1 MAVLVMLG
9 NVVVT
14 CVRGWMT
21 LKLSPCV
28 SIYHGLVSAL
38 RAQRAGGYGAEI
50 KRLHGAGNPPSPIL
64 SPPVLAHSHAADFRI
79 FFSELL
85 NGRPIPQLTGS
96 FSLLSYLL
104 GNNIYL
110 DVCCKSRLSPGLNAA
125 GLSKGQNALLGG
137 MKWPGWM
144 ESTADLKLYENL
156 GFCGIV

>member
-1 MAVLVMLG
+1 MLRRLA
-9 NVVVT
+9 VT
-14 CVRGWMT
+14 CVRGWPT
-21 LKLSPCV
+21 LKSSPCV
-28 SIYHGLVSAL
+28 GISHGLVSAL
-38 RAQRAGGYGAEI
+38 GAQRAGGYGAEI
-50 KRLHGAGNPPSPIL
+50 KRLRGAGNPPSPIL

-110 DVCCKSRLSPGLNAA
+110 DVHCKSQLSPGLSAS
-125 GLSKGQNALLGG
+125 GMSKGQNALWGG
-137 MKWPGWM
+137 MKRPGGM
-144 ESTADLKLYENL
+144 ESTADLKLYENP